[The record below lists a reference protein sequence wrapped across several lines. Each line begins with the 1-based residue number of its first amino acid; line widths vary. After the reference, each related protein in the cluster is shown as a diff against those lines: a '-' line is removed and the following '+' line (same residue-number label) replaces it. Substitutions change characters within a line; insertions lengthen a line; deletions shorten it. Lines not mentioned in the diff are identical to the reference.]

1 MVVINIVSNKTL
13 DIHIDYI
20 LNIIIQL
27 KIGFNK
33 VFLEYQGDSIDECIY
48 KMLEQNDYNN
58 ISGKIVDFVVLQR
71 EYVIYEN
78 NKIMLNKNI
87 IQDSEIQSKVCNS
100 INEMKLKKA
109 EYILNNKKV
118 GEEQ

>member
-87 IQDSEIQSKVCNS
+87 IQDSEIQSKICNS

-118 GEEQ
+118 GE

>member
-87 IQDSEIQSKVCNS
+87 IQDSEIQSKICNS

>member
-27 KIGFNK
+27 KIGLK
-33 VFLEYQGDSIDECIY
+33 TVFLEYQGDSIDECLY
-48 KMLEQNDYNN
+48 KMLKQDDYNN
-58 ISGKIVDFVVLQR
+58 ISGKIIDFIVLQR

-87 IQDSEIQSKVCNS
+87 IQDSEIQSKVFNS

>member
-1 MVVINIVSNKTL
+1 MINIVSNKTL

-58 ISGKIVDFVVLQR
+58 ISGKIVDFVILQR

-109 EYILNNKKV
+109 EYILNKKKV

>member
-1 MVVINIVSNKTL
+1 MAVINIVSNKTL

-58 ISGKIVDFVVLQR
+58 ISGKIVDFVILQR

>member
-1 MVVINIVSNKTL
+1 MVINIVSNKTL

-20 LNIIIQL
+20 LNIIIQP
-27 KIGFNK
+27 KIGIK
-33 VFLEYQGDSIDECIY
+33 KIFLEYQGDSIDECLY
-48 KMLEQNDYNN
+48 KMLEQGDYNN
-58 ISGKIVDFVVLQR
+58 ISGKIIDFIIFQR
-71 EYVIYEN
+71 EYVIYEG

-87 IQDSEIQSKVCNS
+87 IQDSETQSKVFNS

-118 GEEQ
+118 GEKQ

>member
-27 KIGFNK
+27 KIGINK
-33 VFLEYQGDSIDECIY
+33 VFLEYQGDSIDECLY

-58 ISGKIVDFVVLQR
+58 ISGKIVDFIVFQR

-87 IQDSEIQSKVCNS
+87 IQDSETQSKVFNS